1 MAVDWS
7 KRGEYIAKHGITVT
21 QANEALADINAVT
34 IVPDPASISGR
45 SIRTIGFATSCSDV
59 IVVIT
64 LEDSGVVYGVNAWLA
79 NDRDRH
85 TYNERKPQ

>member
-7 KRGEYIAKHGITVT
+7 KRGEYLAKHGITVT
-21 QANEALADINAVT
+21 QANEALSDINAVT

-45 SIRTIGFATSCSDV
+45 SVRTIGFAAGCSDV

-64 LEDSGVVYGVNAWLA
+64 LEDGGVVYGVNAWRA
-79 NDRDRH
+79 NDRDRR
-85 TYNERKPQ
+85 TYNERKP

>member
-7 KRGEYIAKHGITVT
+7 KRGEYIAKHGITT
-21 QANEALADINAVT
+21 AQADEALADLNAVV

-45 SIRTIGFATSCSDV
+45 SVRTIGLAASCGDV

-64 LEDSGVVYGVNAWLA
+64 LEDGGVVYGVNAWRA
-79 NDRDRH
+79 NDRDLR
-85 TYNERKPQ
+85 TYNERKL